1 MILETINV
9 GATPNDGL
17 GDPIRTA
24 FQKCNRNFDKLN
36 SRTQESV
43 PSTSLGTVGDTAGM
57 YAYDNNYFYYCYGDY
72 DGSSDIWKRVLGL
85 SF

>member
-1 MILETINV
+1 MTLETINI
-9 GATPNDGL
+9 GAVPNDGL

-24 FQKCNRNFDKLN
+24 FQKCNINFAELN
-36 SRTQESV
+36 SRTQETV

-57 YAYDNNYFYYCYGDY
+57 YAYDTNYFYYCYGDY